1 MSKRNQNAG
10 LVLIVD
16 DNRMVAESI
25 GYYLESCGYAVDF
38 AEDGIS
44 GLHLAITNSYD
55 IVILDLM
62 LPGLNGLDVC
72 RKLRNEARNS
82 TPLLMLTGRSTLEDK
97 VLGLEAGADDYLV
110 KPFELRE
117 LSARVN
123 ALIRRQRR
131 QVSLDRLVVGDLI
144 LDKATLRITRSGREL
159 AVSPLGLRL
168 LEILMRESPRVVAR
182 REIEREIWGDA
193 LPDSDTLRSHMYNLR
208 RIIDKPFA
216 RPLLQT
222 VTSAGYRLAD
232 FGVEVA
238 SDAA

>member
-97 VLGLEAGADDYLV
+97 VL
-110 KPFELRE
+110 R
-117 LSARVN
+117 
-123 ALIRRQRR
+123 
-131 QVSLDRLVVGDLI
+131 
-144 LDKATLRITRSGREL
+144 TT
-159 AVSPLGLRL
+159 
-168 LEILMRESPRVVAR
+168 
-182 REIEREIWGDA
+182 IW
-193 LPDSDTLRSHMYNLR
+193 
-208 RIIDKPFA
+208 
-216 RPLLQT
+216 
-222 VTSAGYRLAD
+222 
-232 FGVEVA
+232 
-238 SDAA
+238 